1 MIGGTAK
8 CLKYYGEHPIAS
20 AELVCSQED
29 AVLPLPLNDQENNDY
44 YTAFLAI
51 DDGVS
56 FFAVALGAND
66 FDVEG
71 NWVDRDGHQIQYSSW
86 GLNEPDDTGDYAMM
100 QLTGGVNNW
109 KDVGGFVNS
118 VGVICVSI

>member
-1 MIGGTAK
+1 M
-8 CLKYYGEHPIAS
+8 AS
-20 AELVCSQED
+20 AESVCSQED

-66 FDVEG
+66 FDVEE
-71 NWVDRDGHQIQYSSW
+71 NWVDRDGHQVQYSSW